1 MRKTEEKTVA
11 ITETLCENE
20 ITPSSHRLENISA
33 VGKKAGSMFM
43 EKRKRIRKSR
53 KASSLFVRMFLLVFV
68 CAVFVGVGKQAV
80 RYQEVKE
87 EMAVVTAEIEAE
99 QEKQL
104 NFETRK
110 EYYTSDSYIEQVA
123 REQLGMIKPNE
134 IIYINR
140 SE

>member
-1 MRKTEEKTVA
+1 
-11 ITETLCENE
+11 
-20 ITPSSHRLENISA
+20 
-33 VGKKAGSMFM
+33 M

-53 KASSLFVRMFLLVFV
+53 KASSLFVRLFLLVFV
-68 CAVFVGVGKQAV
+68 CAVFIGVGKQAV

-123 REQLGMIKPNE
+123 REQLGMVKPNE

>member
-1 MRKTEEKTVA
+1 
-11 ITETLCENE
+11 
-20 ITPSSHRLENISA
+20 
-33 VGKKAGSMFM
+33 MFM

-104 NFETRK
+104 TFETRK

>member
-1 MRKTEEKTVA
+1 
-11 ITETLCENE
+11 
-20 ITPSSHRLENISA
+20 
-33 VGKKAGSMFM
+33 MFI

-53 KASSLFVRMFLLVFV
+53 KASSLFVRLFLLVFV

-104 NFETRK
+104 TFETRK

>member
-1 MRKTEEKTVA
+1 
-11 ITETLCENE
+11 
-20 ITPSSHRLENISA
+20 
-33 VGKKAGSMFM
+33 M
-43 EKRKRIRKSR
+43 EKKKRIRKSR
-53 KASSLFVRMFLLVFV
+53 KASSLFVRLFLLVFV
-68 CAVFVGVGKQAV
+68 CAVLAGIGKQAI
-80 RYQEVKE
+80 RYQEVQE

-123 REQLGMIKPNE
+123 REQLGMVKPNE

>member
-1 MRKTEEKTVA
+1 
-11 ITETLCENE
+11 
-20 ITPSSHRLENISA
+20 
-33 VGKKAGSMFM
+33 MFM

>member
-1 MRKTEEKTVA
+1 
-11 ITETLCENE
+11 
-20 ITPSSHRLENISA
+20 
-33 VGKKAGSMFM
+33 M

-53 KASSLFVRMFLLVFV
+53 KASSLFVRLFLLVFV

-80 RYQEVKE
+80 RYQELKE

>member
-1 MRKTEEKTVA
+1 
-11 ITETLCENE
+11 
-20 ITPSSHRLENISA
+20 
-33 VGKKAGSMFM
+33 M

-123 REQLGMIKPNE
+123 REQLGMINPYE

>member
-1 MRKTEEKTVA
+1 
-11 ITETLCENE
+11 
-20 ITPSSHRLENISA
+20 
-33 VGKKAGSMFM
+33 M

>member
-1 MRKTEEKTVA
+1 
-11 ITETLCENE
+11 
-20 ITPSSHRLENISA
+20 
-33 VGKKAGSMFM
+33 M

-53 KASSLFVRMFLLVFV
+53 KASSLFVRLFLLVFV
-68 CAVFVGVGKQAV
+68 CAVFVGIGKQAV
-80 RYQEVKE
+80 RYQEVQE

-123 REQLGMIKPNE
+123 REQLGMVKPNE

>member
-1 MRKTEEKTVA
+1 
-11 ITETLCENE
+11 
-20 ITPSSHRLENISA
+20 
-33 VGKKAGSMFM
+33 M
-43 EKRKRIRKSR
+43 EQKKRKKSR
-53 KASSLFVRMFLLVFV
+53 KPSSLFLRGFLLVFIV
-68 CAVFVGVGKQAV
+68 AVSVGIGKQAI

-87 EMAVVTAEIEAE
+87 ELAVVTAEIEAE

-104 NFETRK
+104 NFESRK
-110 EYYTSDSYIEQVA
+110 EYYNSDSYIEQVA